1 MQYVLV
7 VKHIEGIT
15 NVTLCAICTG
25 CETHRGNNKRLPYVQ
40 YVVVVKHIEGITNIT
55 LCAIC
60 TGCETHRG
68 DNTTSTY
75 CT

>member
-25 CETHRGNNKRLPYVQ
+25 CETHRGNNKR
-40 YVVVVKHIEGITNIT
+40 T

-68 DNTTSTY
+68 NNKR
-75 CT
+75 

>member
-25 CETHRGNNKRLPYVQ
+25 CE
-40 YVVVVKHIEGITNIT
+40 HIEGITNVT

-68 DNTTSTY
+68 NNKRY
-75 CT
+75 IMCNMYWL

>member
-7 VKHIEGIT
+7 VKNIEGIT

-25 CETHRGNNKRLPYVQ
+25 CETHRGNNKCY
-40 YVVVVKHIEGITNIT
+40 

-68 DNTTSTY
+68 ITQPVTLCANNVTGCETLY
-75 CT
+75 EE

>member
-25 CETHRGNNKRLPYVQ
+25 CETHRGNNKRY
-40 YVVVVKHIEGITNIT
+40 IT
-55 LCAIC
+55 IC

-68 DNTTSTY
+68 NNKRY
-75 CT
+75 IMCNMYWL

>member
-25 CETHRGNNKRLPYVQ
+25 CETHRGNNK
-40 YVVVVKHIEGITNIT
+40 HIEGITNVT

-68 DNTTSTY
+68 NNKRY
-75 CT
+75 IMCNMYWL